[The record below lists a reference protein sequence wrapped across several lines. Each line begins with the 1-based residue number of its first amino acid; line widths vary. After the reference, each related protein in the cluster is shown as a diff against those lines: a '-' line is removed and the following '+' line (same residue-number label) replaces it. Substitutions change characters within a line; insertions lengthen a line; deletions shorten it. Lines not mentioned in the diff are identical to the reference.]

1 MSILLLPFKIVFLI
15 VAFILKGVLYLL
27 AFILN
32 FISEVLVA
40 LQYILGSVFVLV
52 AIGGTIVLVRNIQN
66 GSLTGLQGGVLIG
79 FLWLI
84 SMAFSMMFYLSSA
97 AADLFESIGDWLGDT
112 ALGFFLLE
120 IGQKRRRQKDSVLS
134 FTFSFGK
141 RLSQVEV
148 SLCNPSRKLNQATLL
163 ARPLVSSLNRTATTI
178 KFTSVL
184 TENSC
189 FLTTFRC

>member
-1 MSILLLPFKIVFLI
+1 MSILLLPFKVVFLI

-84 SMAFSMMFYLSSA
+84 SMAFSMMFYLS
-97 AADLFESIGDWLGDT
+97 
-112 ALGFFLLE
+112 
-120 IGQKRRRQKDSVLS
+120 
-134 FTFSFGK
+134 
-141 RLSQVEV
+141 
-148 SLCNPSRKLNQATLL
+148 
-163 ARPLVSSLNRTATTI
+163 PLVSSLNRTATTI

>member
-84 SMAFSMMFYLSSA
+84 SMIFYLRRSL
-97 AADLFESIGDWLGDT
+97 ADLFESIGDWVGDT
-112 ALGFFLLE
+112 AL
-120 IGQKRRRQKDSVLS
+120 VL
-134 FTFSFGK
+134 FY
-141 RLSQVEV
+141 
-148 SLCNPSRKLNQATLL
+148 
-163 ARPLVSSLNRTATTI
+163 
-178 KFTSVL
+178 
-184 TENSC
+184 
-189 FLTTFRC
+189 

>member
-52 AIGGTIVLVRNIQN
+52 ATIVLVRNIQN

-112 ALGFFLLE
+112 ALGFFY
-120 IGQKRRRQKDSVLS
+120 
-134 FTFSFGK
+134 
-141 RLSQVEV
+141 
-148 SLCNPSRKLNQATLL
+148 
-163 ARPLVSSLNRTATTI
+163 
-178 KFTSVL
+178 
-184 TENSC
+184 
-189 FLTTFRC
+189 

>member
-84 SMAFSMMFYLSSA
+84 SMAFSMIFYLSSA

-112 ALGFFLLE
+112 ALGFFY
-120 IGQKRRRQKDSVLS
+120 
-134 FTFSFGK
+134 
-141 RLSQVEV
+141 
-148 SLCNPSRKLNQATLL
+148 
-163 ARPLVSSLNRTATTI
+163 
-178 KFTSVL
+178 
-184 TENSC
+184 
-189 FLTTFRC
+189 

>member
-1 MSILLLPFKIVFLI
+1 YSRGRKMSILLLPFKIVFLI
-15 VAFILKGVLYLL
+15 IAFILKGVLYLL

-112 ALGFFLLE
+112 ALGFFY
-120 IGQKRRRQKDSVLS
+120 
-134 FTFSFGK
+134 
-141 RLSQVEV
+141 
-148 SLCNPSRKLNQATLL
+148 
-163 ARPLVSSLNRTATTI
+163 
-178 KFTSVL
+178 
-184 TENSC
+184 
-189 FLTTFRC
+189 

>member
-66 GSLTGLQGGVLIG
+66 GSLTGLQGGDRLFMAHIHGFQHDVLFKQCG
-79 FLWLI
+79 
-84 SMAFSMMFYLSSA
+84 
-97 AADLFESIGDWLGDT
+97 G
-112 ALGFFLLE
+112 
-120 IGQKRRRQKDSVLS
+120 
-134 FTFSFGK
+134 
-141 RLSQVEV
+141 
-148 SLCNPSRKLNQATLL
+148 
-163 ARPLVSSLNRTATTI
+163 
-178 KFTSVL
+178 
-184 TENSC
+184 
-189 FLTTFRC
+189 

>member
-112 ALGFFLLE
+112 ALGFSTRDWAKKTPS
-120 IGQKRRRQKDSVLS
+120 KRQRLIIHIFFRQTPK
-134 FTFSFGK
+134 
-141 RLSQVEV
+141 
-148 SLCNPSRKLNQATLL
+148 PS
-163 ARPLVSSLNRTATTI
+163 
-178 KFTSVL
+178 
-184 TENSC
+184 
-189 FLTTFRC
+189 

>member
-66 GSLTGLQGGVLIG
+66 GSLTGLQGVLIG

-112 ALGFFLLE
+112 ALGFFY
-120 IGQKRRRQKDSVLS
+120 
-134 FTFSFGK
+134 
-141 RLSQVEV
+141 
-148 SLCNPSRKLNQATLL
+148 
-163 ARPLVSSLNRTATTI
+163 
-178 KFTSVL
+178 
-184 TENSC
+184 
-189 FLTTFRC
+189 

>member
-66 GSLTGLQGGVLIG
+66 GSLTRRCIDRLFMAHIHGFQHDVLFKQCGGCP
-79 FLWLI
+79 F
-84 SMAFSMMFYLSSA
+84 
-97 AADLFESIGDWLGDT
+97 
-112 ALGFFLLE
+112 
-120 IGQKRRRQKDSVLS
+120 
-134 FTFSFGK
+134 
-141 RLSQVEV
+141 
-148 SLCNPSRKLNQATLL
+148 
-163 ARPLVSSLNRTATTI
+163 
-178 KFTSVL
+178 
-184 TENSC
+184 
-189 FLTTFRC
+189 

>member
-66 GSLTGLQGGVLIG
+66 GSLTGFIDRLFMAHIHGFQHDVLFKQCGG
-79 FLWLI
+79 
-84 SMAFSMMFYLSSA
+84 
-97 AADLFESIGDWLGDT
+97 
-112 ALGFFLLE
+112 
-120 IGQKRRRQKDSVLS
+120 
-134 FTFSFGK
+134 
-141 RLSQVEV
+141 
-148 SLCNPSRKLNQATLL
+148 
-163 ARPLVSSLNRTATTI
+163 
-178 KFTSVL
+178 
-184 TENSC
+184 
-189 FLTTFRC
+189 

>member
-66 GSLTGLQGGVLIG
+66 GSLTGSRRCIDRLFMAHIHGFQHDVLFKQCGG
-79 FLWLI
+79 
-84 SMAFSMMFYLSSA
+84 
-97 AADLFESIGDWLGDT
+97 
-112 ALGFFLLE
+112 
-120 IGQKRRRQKDSVLS
+120 
-134 FTFSFGK
+134 
-141 RLSQVEV
+141 
-148 SLCNPSRKLNQATLL
+148 
-163 ARPLVSSLNRTATTI
+163 
-178 KFTSVL
+178 
-184 TENSC
+184 
-189 FLTTFRC
+189 